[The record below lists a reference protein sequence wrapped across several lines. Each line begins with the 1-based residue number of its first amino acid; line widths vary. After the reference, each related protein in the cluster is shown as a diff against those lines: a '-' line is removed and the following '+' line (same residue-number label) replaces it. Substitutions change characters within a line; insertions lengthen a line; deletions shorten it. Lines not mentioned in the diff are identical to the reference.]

1 MGMGHIFA
9 TAFNA
14 VLPILLLILLGYFLK
29 KRKFLSEDFLKIG
42 NKLVFRVCLPAM
54 LFINVYDIDSFTS
67 IRWDMV
73 VYCMAAV
80 LGIFILGLVTAL
92 VGTPVPER
100 KGVLL
105 QCTFRSNFAIIGL
118 PLAGALGGDD
128 AMAVAAVVSA
138 FTIPLFNILAVIAL
152 SMFVEKSGDGKNS
165 VKNVLLGI
173 LKNPL
178 IISVML
184 GMLCL
189 VIRAVQTRFLDSPV
203 FTLKDQTP
211 FLYTALKNLKSVAS
225 PLALIVLGGQFEFS
239 AVKGLRREIIIG
251 TLWRVIL
258 APVLGIGGALLL
270 SRYTGLLQCGSGELP
285 ALIALFGSPVA
296 VSSAIMAG
304 QMKNDEQLAT
314 QLVVWTSICSIG
326 TVFAQVCI
334 LMQAG
339 ILVI

>member
-80 LGIFILGLVTAL
+80 LGIFVLGLVTAL

-225 PLALIVLGGQFEFS
+225 PLALIVLVRFPLP
-239 AVKGLRREIIIG
+239 APHIG
-251 TLWRVIL
+251 TYRSNT
-258 APVLGIGGALLL
+258 AP
-270 SRYTGLLQCGSGELP
+270 R
-285 ALIALFGSPVA
+285 F
-296 VSSAIMAG
+296 
-304 QMKNDEQLAT
+304 
-314 QLVVWTSICSIG
+314 W
-326 TVFAQVCI
+326 
-334 LMQAG
+334 
-339 ILVI
+339 

>member
-1 MGMGHIFA
+1 
-9 TAFNA
+9 
-14 VLPILLLILLGYFLK
+14 
-29 KRKFLSEDFLKIG
+29 
-42 NKLVFRVCLPAM
+42 
-54 LFINVYDIDSFTS
+54 
-67 IRWDMV
+67 
-73 VYCMAAV
+73 
-80 LGIFILGLVTAL
+80 
-92 VGTPVPER
+92 
-100 KGVLL
+100 
-105 QCTFRSNFAIIGL
+105 
-118 PLAGALGGDD
+118 
-128 AMAVAAVVSA
+128 
-138 FTIPLFNILAVIAL
+138 
-152 SMFVEKSGDGKNS
+152 MFVEKSGDGKNS